1 MKKDW
6 QKEKLMAEKH
16 SAQELSNGLLNLD
29 IKSEESKVIY
39 NFSIWLLL
47 VMIENVLKFSPVWGI
62 WVTCPHQTYSPL
74 PKTNIE
80 EIFKSLS
87 LSIMMIKWEV
97 LLAHLISES

>member
-1 MKKDW
+1 MGLWFETNARGMKKDW

-47 VMIENVLKFSPVWGI
+47 VMIENVLKSSPVWGI
-62 WVTCPHQTYSPL
+62 
-74 PKTNIE
+74 
-80 EIFKSLS
+80 
-87 LSIMMIKWEV
+87 
-97 LLAHLISES
+97 